1 MTLPLQAVLRNR
13 YEVIANYTRVAG
25 RACRKEGDQKL
36 HIYVELRE
44 ELVAMW
50 ERSDVSREQLLL
62 QLQDWCRRAEL
73 SGIDVLEEFSLRLR
87 QYA

>member
-1 MTLPLQAVLRNR
+1 
-13 YEVIANYTRVAG
+13 
-25 RACRKEGDQKL
+25 
-36 HIYVELRE
+36 
-44 ELVAMW
+44 MW